1 MNRQRRLIPLLTATI
16 AAGLVFT
23 GCSASGTD
31 SGDDAAAGGDA
42 ATKIGFISSANNE
55 WGACLQNGMES
66 AAEAEGVELLVAN
79 SDADA
84 AKETGNIED
93 MIARGVDAIVL
104 NTVSVDAMAGGIQKA
119 NAADVPIYLVAVVPD
134 DLTGVLGAAVVDL
147 PGVGGIAADWI
158 AEDSGGDDV
167 NVAVIGGAP
176 GASSDYVVNG
186 FKEAVASNV
195 TIVGEQPGM
204 YNRGKAQ
211 EVAENFAQS
220 NPDLDYVFVLNEDMA
235 FGARSAFD
243 AAGMDDVRI
252 VTMNGTDDGLAAIE
266 SGEFSATVADSA
278 ANLGVTSIENTL
290 ALLKDVSGEKV
301 FAMPTAL
308 ITDANLDEAIP
319 FCG

>member
-1 MNRQRRLIPLLTATI
+1 MSRRRRLFPLLAATM
-16 AAGLVFT
+16 AAGLVLT
-23 GCSASGTD
+23 GCSGTGE
-31 SGDDAAAGGDA
+31 GDEAGGGAGA

-55 WGACLQNGMES
+55 WGSCLQNGVES
-66 AAEAEGVELLVAN
+66 AAETGGVELLVAN

-84 AKETGNIED
+84 AKETSNIED

-119 NAADVPIYLVAVVPD
+119 NAAGVPIYLVAVVPD
-134 DLTGVLGAAVVDL
+134 DLTGVLGATVVDL

-158 AEDSGGDDV
+158 AEDSEGDDV
-167 NVAVIGGAP
+167 KVAVISGAP

-186 FKEAVASNV
+186 FTGAAGTNV

-220 NPDLDYVFVLNEDMA
+220 DPDLDYVFVLNEDMA
-235 FGARSAFD
+235 FGARSALD
-243 AAGMDDVRI
+243 AAGLDDVRI

-266 SGEFSATVADSA
+266 SGEFSATIADSA
-278 ANLGVTSIENTL
+278 ANLGATSIENTL
-290 ALLKDVSGEKV
+290 ALLKDDSGEKV

-308 ITDANLDEAIP
+308 ITDSNVDEAIP